1 MTDEQVVETMDRMQV
16 DSETRA
22 NVVLLLQWRERLRLH
37 GPDVTQSD
45 DIPAFIDALTG
56 AIVKLIG
63 LSASQR

>member
-22 NVVLLLQWRERLRLH
+22 NVVLLLRWRELLRTK

-45 DIPAFIDALTG
+45 DIPAFIDGLTD
-56 AIVKLIG
+56 AIIKLIG